1 MTELAETPD
10 VADLSTEVELGRSL
24 HRPFDVRRSRQ
35 SVFSAFMKAKGKRG
49 GGTEI
54 MIDGDERVLTYS
66 QIAQASFG
74 LGSALKKYAKKGEN
88 VGVLLPT
95 GAGAVIGFLAL
106 SAYGR
111 VPAMLNFTA
120 GPRALRAACKMAEID
135 TIVTA
140 HLFVEK
146 GGFEDLIK
154 DLEEV
159 ANMVYLEDVRE
170 GLTLKDKVAGGAGPI
185 MPHAFMARPHPDSPS
200 VILFTSGTEGDPK
213 GVVLSHAN
221 VVANIEQVRDHIDLH
236 ENDAVFN
243 PLPTFHCFGL
253 TVGALM
259 PLLIGIK
266 TVCHPT
272 PLEAKNIAKRIRKTK
287 STILLATDTFM
298 NQYARA
304 GSQGDLNSIRLAVC
318 GAERVKDETRQLVKR
333 KYNIDLLEGYGA
345 TEAAPVAAANRLV
358 GNRPGTVGVLM
369 AGMDYKLEPVPGIDE
384 GGKLLINGPNIMS
397 GYLKVDKPGVVQ
409 PPEEGWH
416 DTGDIV
422 TVDEEGYISIR
433 GRVKRFAKVG
443 GEMVS
448 LAVVENCATSIWEDN
463 QHAAVSIPDPR
474 KGEQIILLSDCKDAN
489 RADMVSFAKNHGV
502 TDLAVPRQ
510 VLYAPEIPILGTGK
524 VNYGQVQHIVDDL
537 LRGGTA
543 PEAKAAPE
551 PEAAPEPV
559 SEPDAVEIMDEPL
572 IDRAAV
578 EEISQAAFD
587 PQEEIKET
595 PGAAK
600 VEALEEEVEGLI
612 AEGDLSEN
620 PDAQAEEA
628 GGVDDEPEDET
639 NNPAPIEKAKDPG
652 APSV

>member
-1 MTELAETPD
+1 LTDIATTPD
-10 VADLSTEVELGRSL
+10 LEPELSTEVELGRTL
-24 HRPFDVRRSRQ
+24 HRPFDVRQSRQ
-35 SVFSAFMKAKGKRG
+35 SIFSAFLKARSKRG
-49 GGTEI
+49 GKTQI
-54 MIDGDERVLTYS
+54 MVDGDERKFSYNDLTR
-66 QIAQASFG
+66 AAFA
-74 LGSALKKYAKKGEN
+74 LGSALKKGTKAGEN

-146 GGFEDLIK
+146 GGFHDLIK
-154 DLEEV
+154 DLE
-159 ANMVYLEDVRE
+159 ATARIVYLEDVRE
-170 GLTLKDKVAGGAGPI
+170 NLSIGDKVAGGAGPL
-185 MPHAFMARPHPDSPS
+185 MPFAFMKQPHPDSPS

-259 PLLIGIK
+259 PLVIGIR

-287 STILLATDTFM
+287 ATILLATDTFM

-304 GSQGDLNSIRLAVC
+304 GSQGDLNTVRLAVC

-345 TEAAPVAAANRLV
+345 TEAAPVAAANHLE

-369 AGMDYKLEPVPGIDE
+369 AGMDYKLENVPGIDE
-384 GGKLLINGPNIMS
+384 GGKLYINGPNIMA
-397 GYLKVDKPGVVQ
+397 GYLKVDKPGVIQ
-409 PPEEGWH
+409 PPEDGWH

-422 TVDEEGYISIR
+422 TVDEDGFISIR

-448 LAVVENCATSIWEDN
+448 LAVVENCATSLWEDN
-463 QHAAVSIPDPR
+463 MHAAVSIPDAR
-474 KGEQIILLSDCKDAN
+474 KGEQIVLISDSKDAN
-489 RADMVSFAKNHGV
+489 RADMVAFAKNHGI
-502 TDLAVPRQ
+502 TDLAVPRR
-510 VLYAPEIPILGTGK
+510 VLFAKEIPILGTGK
-524 VNYGQVQHIVDDL
+524 INYGQVHHIVDDL
-537 LRGGTA
+537 LASGP
-543 PEAKAAPE
+543 PEVETKADPVPEVKAEPESEIIPE
-551 PEAAPEPV
+551 PEEETKASVEVSAPTDEEEPAAIA
-559 SEPDAVEIMDEPL
+559 SEPETTPE
-572 IDRAAV
+572 
-578 EEISQAAFD
+578 EEIISEVNGED
-587 PQEEIKET
+587 QEEVAQE
-595 PGAAK
+595 ADEV
-600 VEALEEEVEGLI
+600 VEST
-612 AEGDLSEN
+612 D
-620 PDAQAEEA
+620 
-628 GGVDDEPEDET
+628 PEK
-639 NNPAPIEKAKDPG
+639 PKDPD

>member
-1 MTELAETPD
+1 VTDIATSPDLEPEITPD
-10 VADLSTEVELGRSL
+10 VTTEVDLGRSL
-24 HRPFDVRRSRQ
+24 HRPFDLRKSRQ
-35 SVFSAFMKAKGKRG
+35 SVFSAFLKAKGKRG
-49 GGTEI
+49 GKTVI
-54 MIDGDERVLTYS
+54 LVDGDERKLTYDD
-66 QIAQASFG
+66 ITRATFG
-74 LGSALKKYAKKGEN
+74 LGHALKAGTKKGDK

-95 GAGAVIGFLAL
+95 GAGAVIGFMAL

-120 GPRALRAACKMAEID
+120 GARALKAACKMAEID

-146 GGFEDLIK
+146 GGFHELVNE
-154 DLEEV
+154 LAEETR
-159 ANMVYLEDVRE
+159 MVYLEDVRE
-170 GLTLKDKVAGGAGPI
+170 NLTLMDKVAGGAGPFL
-185 MPHAFMARPHPDSPS
+185 PWAFMSRPDPDSPS

-221 VVANIEQVRDHIDLH
+221 VVSNIEQVRDHIELF

-259 PLLIGIK
+259 PMLIGLK
-266 TVCHPT
+266 AVMHPT
-272 PLEAKNIAKRIRKTK
+272 PLEAKNIAKRIRKTG

-304 GSQGDLNSIRLAVC
+304 GNQGDLDSLRIAVC

-345 TEAAPVAAANRLV
+345 TEAAPVAAANKLEA
-358 GNRPGTVGVLM
+358 NRPGTVGMLM

-384 GGKLLINGPNIMS
+384 GGLLYINGPNIMM
-397 GYLKVDKPGVVQ
+397 GYLKVDQPGIVQ
-409 PPEEGWH
+409 SPDEGWH

-422 TVDEEGYISIR
+422 TVDDEGYISIR

-463 QHAAVSIPDPR
+463 MHAAVSIPDAR

-502 TDLAVPRQ
+502 TALAVPQ
-510 VLYAPEIPILGTGK
+510 KVFYTPEIPILGTGK
-524 VNYGQVQHIVDDL
+524 VNYGVVQHLVDEL
-537 LRGGTA
+537 LGGGPA
-543 PEAKAAPE
+543 PDVPAEPE
-551 PEAAPEPV
+551 PEADAVGIVDAPEL
-559 SEPDAVEIMDEPL
+559 DAETAAAATSAA
-572 IDRAAV
+572 IDDPSGDDGPSALG
-578 EEISQAAFD
+578 EE
-587 PQEEIKET
+587 
-595 PGAAK
+595 
-600 VEALEEEVEGLI
+600 EALEHEVEEL
-612 AEGDLSEN
+612 AEDAIHAAEDL
-620 PDAQAEEA
+620 EEA
-628 GGVDDEPEDET
+628 EAEAEADLE
-639 NNPAPIEKAKDPG
+639 AARSEKPKGPD